1 MKKRLV
7 ALLLGVTMLCS
18 TFVGCGS
25 KDADK
30 NKVGSGVL
38 TVGIPQVMS
47 VTDFDDNAL
56 TKYFEEKISG
66 TKKAST
72 RPEFEKMLEEVKPG
86 DTIYFESMSRM
97 ARSMQDLIETT
108 NFLANN
114 KKVKV
119 VFIKENITVG
129 GNGLDAMSQLVFNIM
144 GAFAQFER
152 DLISDRTKQALK
164 AKSEQGVVLGAPRQY
179 DADIED
185 KVISMRNAGHSLGKI
200 ALELGLSKSTVAR
213 ICKRGE

>member
-1 MKKRLV
+1 MNYAYMRVSTVDKQEFTRQEF
-7 ALLLGVTMLCS
+7 AL
-18 TFVGCGS
+18 
-25 KDADK
+25 KDYKID
-30 NKVGSGVL
+30 
-38 TVGIPQVMS
+38 Q
-47 VTDFDDNAL
+47 
-56 TKYFEEKISG
+56 YFEEKISG

-72 RPEFEKMLEEVKPG
+72 RPEFEKLIETVKEG

-108 NFLANN
+108 NFLANK

-152 DLISDRTKQALK
+152 DLISDRTKQALQ
-164 AKSEQGVVLGAPRQY
+164 AKKENGVVLGRKRTHNSTLRQQIVDY
-179 DADIED
+179 YKIGHTMQQCAD
-185 KVISMRNAGHSLGKI
+185 KFGVC
-200 ALELGLSKSTVAR
+200 VASVYR
-213 ICKRGE
+213 FTKEGV